1 MLSLWNGR
9 IREMCELKYKKV
21 AHKSIIF
28 TDRIREMCELK
39 LPALPI
45 RDIRFYCRI
54 LLDA

>member
-1 MLSLWNGR
+1 M
-9 IREMCELKYKKV
+9 KYKKV

-54 LLDA
+54 L